1 MDSISSSVGFAHYWA
16 QSDAVSHVV
25 AYVLLAMS
33 ILSWYVIFTKGWSAW
48 RMRRGARAADQF
60 WQALNLDDAMNTLRL
75 ADPENVYTPIAEHAI
90 QAANIKSRDAGA
102 SNIQSSAGSGA
113 DLITGNGRN
122 DAIMRNLRR
131 ALTRA
136 SSRLENGLTAL
147 ASIGATAPFVG
158 LFGTVWGIY
167 HALLAVSASGTV
179 QIDKI
184 AGPVGEALIM
194 TALGL
199 VVAIPAVLAYNGFT
213 RTNRVI
219 NAELDGFARDLY
231 AHLST

>member
-1 MDSISSSVGFAHYWA
+1 MDSISSSAGFAHYWA
-16 QSDAVSHVV
+16 QGDAVSHAV

-33 ILSWYVIFTKGWSAW
+33 ILSWYLIFTKGWSAW
-48 RMRRGARAADQF
+48 RMRRGASAADQF
-60 WQALNLDDAMNTLRL
+60 WQAPNLDDAMNTLRL
-75 ADPENVYTPIAEHAI
+75 ADPENVYAPIAEHAI
-90 QAANIKSRDAGA
+90 QAADTHPPAAA
-102 SNIQSSAGSGA
+102 SGVQSTTDSGTGPGTGSGH
-113 DLITGNGRN
+113 N

-231 AHLST
+231 AHLSR